1 MSGAQFDDIRLR
13 NEMTNDT
20 VRNREAVLDRQLR
33 ERTLNENIAFRQ
45 ADDARADARLK
56 SEQEFD
62 RQKEIIFNQQQEE
75 LAAQESIVQIL
86 NSIGPDESPESIGQT
101 LNDFAA
107 MPGMVRNKLYQMVAS
122 KQFGWGDRFGEG
134 KTVEVS
140 PGSTLFNVRDGKAT
154 QMATAPTDPTRMAK
168 TEAETNRI
176 VAATGKIYS
185 DTELNAKKAEYYD
198 VMNEY
203 RNAKTDTEKQMLQP
217 KIDKLT
223 SEINENA
230 AQTGLAQERTE
241 QIRKGKPFDYDKSY
255 KIAYGTYIAA
265 TGGDGFGNPET
276 DESKWLDPE
285 GAKIAKDRLK
295 KIRETE
301 KASGTQP
308 PAPGGQQPP
317 PAAKQYSL
325 GQIIPMPDGTKWK
338 IIGFYEDGEPNI
350 VEVK

>member
-185 DTELNAKKAEYYD
+185 DTELNAKKAELYD
-198 VMNEY
+198 ATIAQ

-223 SEINENA
+223 SEVDKNE
-230 AQTGLAQERTE
+230 AQTTQIGKAKPNNYAYQRLRLSALDKQQKKHLAVISDITANDTDKAAAAKELER
-241 QIRKGKPFDYDKSY
+241 IDK
-255 KIAYGTYIAA
+255 
-265 TGGDGFGNPET
+265 EM
-276 DESKWLDPE
+276 DEL
-285 GAKIAKDRLK
+285 
-295 KIRETE
+295 T
-301 KASGTQP
+301 
-308 PAPGGQQPP
+308 APTPDIQQQPP